1 MSSSTATSTVDA
13 HSASQTLRADATT
26 ISVVALAHGTSHFF
40 QLLLPPLFPWL
51 AKEFSLSFTQ
61 LGALATLFYVVSAG
75 GQAIA
80 GFVVDK
86 IGTRA
91 VLFCGLAL
99 FALSALI
106 GANASGYSML
116 MLVVLL
122 SGFGNSFFHPVDYSI
137 INQRV
142 SAARIG
148 HAYSAHGLSGTFG
161 YAASAFAMVLL
172 ANEFGW
178 RNALYVA
185 AAFAFIVLIIAYA
198 FRDAIDTRHLI
209 RERTEQARKTETNEH
224 AMAFMKHPAVWLC
237 FAFFFVLTFNGSA
250 LQNFSAPALG
260 AIANIDLTLA
270 ATALTGYYVF
280 NAIGQLGGGFVVA
293 KRWLDPERVIAYS
306 LVFSAA
312 MLALAGAGAGAGVGA
327 SADALAGKAPLL
339 FVMFSGIGTGIAG
352 PSRDLL
358 IKQATPAGA
367 TGRVYGM
374 VYSGLDAGLAVS
386 APMFGYFMDHSL
398 PSAVFFGAAIALIV
412 SMLLGLLVGRTVRTP
427 ARQD

>member
-1 MSSSTATSTVDA
+1 MSMTSASSANDA
-13 HSASQTLRADATT
+13 HLASRSLRADTTT
-26 ISVVALAHGTSHFF
+26 ISIVALAHGTSHFF

-61 LGALATLFYVVSAG
+61 LGTLATLFYVVSAG

-86 IGTRA
+86 VGARI
-91 VLFCGLAL
+91 VMFCGLAL
-99 FALSALI
+99 FSLAALV
-106 GANASGYSML
+106 GATANGYP
-116 MLVVLL
+116 MLVFAAML
-122 SGFGNSFFHPVDYSI
+122 SGFGNSFFHPVDFSI

-142 SAARIG
+142 SATRIG

-172 ANEFGW
+172 AHEYGW

-185 AAFAFIVLIIAYA
+185 AFFALIVLGIAIA
-198 FRDAIDTRHLI
+198 FRDAIDTRFAI
-209 RERTEQARKTETNEH
+209 RERAEKTANTHAAANVETH
-224 AMAFMKHPAVWLC
+224 AFAFMKHPAVWLC
-237 FAFFFVLTFNGSA
+237 FAFFFLLTFNGAA
-250 LQNFSAPALG
+250 LQNFSAPALQ
-260 AIANIDLTLA
+260 AITGVDITLA

-280 NAIGQLGGGFVVA
+280 NALGQLGGGFVVS

-312 MLALAGAGAGAGVGA
+312 MLALAAAGAVGGKT
-327 SADALAGKAPLL
+327 ALFA
-339 FVMFSGIGTGIAG
+339 VMLTGIGTGIAG

-374 VYSGLDAGLAVS
+374 VYSGLDAGLAVA
-386 APMFGYFMDHSL
+386 APMFGYFMDNAM
-398 PSAVFFGAAIALIV
+398 PRAVFFGAAIALIA
-412 SMLLGLLVGRTVRTP
+412 SMLIGLCVGKTIRKAP
-427 ARQD
+427 S

>member
-1 MSSSTATSTVDA
+1 LNTHTLPLER
-13 HSASQTLRADATT
+13 ASFRADATT

-61 LGALATLFYVVSAG
+61 LGALATLFYVVSAA

-91 VLFCGLAL
+91 VLFGGLAL
-99 FALSALI
+99 FAVSALI
-106 GANASGYSML
+106 AATANGYAML
-116 MLVVLL
+116 TFAAML
-122 SGFGNSFFHPVDYSI
+122 SGLGNSFFHPVDYSI

-142 SAARIG
+142 SASRIG

-161 YAASAFAMVLL
+161 YAASAFTMVLL

-178 RNALYVA
+178 RNALYIAMIVA
-185 AAFAFIVLIIAYA
+185 IVVLAITVM

-209 RERTEQARKTETNEH
+209 REREALAKASNTNEH
-224 AMAFMKHPAVWLC
+224 ALAFMKHAAVWLC
-237 FAFFFVLTFNGSA
+237 FAFFFVLTFSGSA
-250 LQNFSAPALG
+250 LQNFSAPALE
-260 AIANIDLTLA
+260 AIARIDLTSA

-280 NAIGQLGGGFVVA
+280 NAVGQLGGGYIVS
-293 KRWLDPERVIAYS
+293 KRWLGPERVIAFA
-306 LVFSAA
+306 LAFSAA
-312 MLALAGAGAGAGVGA
+312 MLLSAGSGLLTGHLALLPVM
-327 SADALAGKAPLL
+327 LA
-339 FVMFSGIGTGIAG
+339 GIGTGVAG

-358 IKQATPAGA
+358 IKQATPAGS

-386 APMFGYFMDHSL
+386 APVFGYFMDRGIPNAIFYGASL
-398 PSAVFFGAAIALIV
+398 ALV
-412 SMLLGLLVGRTVRTP
+412 ASLLLGLWVSQLTKSQP
-427 ARQD
+427 KQA

>member
-1 MSSSTATSTVDA
+1 MSDAATANDA
-13 HSASQTLRADATT
+13 QLASKTLRNDATT

-61 LGALATLFYVVSAG
+61 LGALATLFYVVSAC
-75 GQAIA
+75 GQAVA

-86 IGTRA
+86 VGAR
-91 VLFCGLAL
+91 VVMFCGLAL
-99 FALSALI
+99 FALAALV
-106 GANASGYSML
+106 GANATGYSML
-116 MLVVLL
+116 LAVALL

-137 INQRV
+137 INQRI
-142 SAARIG
+142 SASRIG

-161 YAASAFAMVLL
+161 YAASAFTMVLL
-172 ANEFGW
+172 ASEFGW

-185 AAFAFIVLIIAYA
+185 AAFAILVVTITYF
-198 FRDAIDTRHLI
+198 FRDSIDTRHLI
-209 RERTEQARKTETNEH
+209 RERALQAKQSNSNEH
-224 AMAFMKHPAVWLC
+224 ALAFMKAPAVWLC

-250 LQNFSAPALG
+250 LQNFSAPALS
-260 AIANIDLTLA
+260 AIANINITLA
-270 ATALTGYYVF
+270 ASALTGYYMF

-293 KRWLDPERVIAYS
+293 KRWLGPERVIAYS

-312 MLALAGAGAGAGVGA
+312 MLALAGSGVLAA
-327 SADALAGKAPLL
+327 SASLL
-339 FVMFSGIGTGIAG
+339 CVMLSGIGTGVAG

-386 APMFGYFMDHSL
+386 APMFGYFMDHGL
-398 PSAVFFGAAIALIV
+398 PRAVFFGAAIALVV
-412 SMLLGLLVGRTVRTP
+412 SMLIGLLVGRTVREP
-427 ARQD
+427 SME